1 MAISKKQIADLQ
13 IAANVARGL
22 ALDAVTVAQ
31 SGHLG
36 LPLGCAEIGA
46 ALFGH
51 LLQLN
56 PDQPRWI
63 NRDRFVLSAGHGTM
77 FLYAWLHL
85 SGFAVD
91 ELSRFRTQ
99 DSNLPG
105 HPEFGITPGVE
116 CTTGPLGQG
125 VANAVGFAISEK
137 MLHGRIN
144 NIQKILDYRIVCLCG
159 DGCLQEGISHE
170 ACSLAGHLRL
180 DNLIL
185 IYDSNDTTIDAP
197 LKKTQSEDVRQR
209 FEAYGFF
216 VQTVDGHSI
225 IQIIEAYERAKIAN
239 RPSLIIA
246 KTIIGY
252 GISEI
257 EGTNRAH
264 GEIGIKFAAEAKK
277 KLGLPEQQFFVSEKV
292 KILFE
297 SRYQR
302 WSREYNRWKCRFDTW
317 KIENEDLYALFFGN
331 RGMEFISENIFGDD
345 VKAVSTRE
353 AGGKILN
360 ALAEKNPKMVTGSAD
375 LFHSNKNYLRDKG
388 DFSRN
393 DYGGRNISF
402 GVREHAMGAILNGMA
417 YDGIFQPSGAT
428 FLAFSDY
435 LRPAIRVAAMA
446 KLPVVYIFT
455 HDSIAVGPDGPTHQ
469 PVEILAALR
478 SIPNLDVIR
487 PADAGECESAY
498 EAAFSRK
505 NGPTALILSRQ
516 DLPPLM
522 EIADRKKGTLRGAY
536 IAREETKKLQLIV
549 LATGSELSLTLEAA
563 QDFSPFVRVVSMPSM
578 EIFKRQGDGYGEEIL
593 PLSCPLRL
601 AVEAGVA
608 MPWYPFVGSTGHVIS
623 VDDFGFSAPGKQ
635 VQEYF
640 GLTVEFVREKIRSLL
655 PDKNS
660 AEYIGIFE
668 ICPEGSAL
676 WPPRKESVTP

>member
-1 MAISKKQIADLQ
+1 MAMAVFQKWETNLQ
-13 IAANVARGL
+13 AAANIARGL
-22 ALDAVTVAQ
+22 ALDAVAMAK

-63 NRDRFVLSAGHGTM
+63 NRDRFVLSSGHGTM
-77 FLYAWLHL
+77 FLYAWLYL
-85 SGFAVD
+85 SGFATD

-99 DSNLPG
+99 GSNLPG
-105 HPEFGITPGVE
+105 HPEFGVTPGVE

-125 VANAVGFAISEK
+125 ITNAIGFAISEK
-137 MLHGRIN
+137 MLQVRMK
-144 NIQKILDYRIVCLCG
+144 NIQKILNYRIVCLCG

-170 ACSLAGHLRL
+170 ACSFAGHLKL

-185 IYDSNDTTIDAP
+185 IYDSNGITIDAP
-197 LKKTQSEDVRQR
+197 LEKTQSEDVRQR

-225 IQIIEAYERAKIAN
+225 SQIVEAYGKAKIAD

-252 GISEI
+252 GIPRI

-264 GEIGIKFAAEAKK
+264 GEAGIKFVTEAKK
-277 KLGLPEQQFFVSEKV
+277 NLGLPEQPFFVSEAV
-292 KILFE
+292 KTLFK
-297 SRYQR
+297 SRQQQWRRDY
-302 WSREYNRWKCRFDTW
+302 SHWKSQFDTW
-317 KIENEDLYALFFGN
+317 RKENEDQYSLFFEN
-331 RGMEFISENIFGDD
+331 QENENEFEFKDIFDENAKVISM
-345 VKAVSTRE
+345 RE

-360 ALAEKNPKMVTGSAD
+360 ALAEKNPRIVTGSAD
-375 LFHSNKNYLRDKG
+375 LFGSNRNYLLNKG
-388 DFSRN
+388 DFSCET
-393 DYGGRNISF
+393 YGGRNISF
-402 GVREHAMGAILNGMA
+402 GIREHAMGAILNGMA

-455 HDSIAVGPDGPTHQ
+455 HDSIAVGQDGPTHQ

-487 PADAGECESAY
+487 PADIGECEGAY
-498 EAAFSRK
+498 RAAFSRK
-505 NGPTALILSRQ
+505 DGPTALILSRQ
-516 DLPPLM
+516 NLPILK
-522 EIADRKKGTLRGAY
+522 EVLDQKNGTLRGAY
-536 IAREETKKLQLIV
+536 IAREETKNLQLIL
-549 LATGSELSLTLEAA
+549 LATGSELSLVLEAA
-563 QDFSPFVRVVSMPSM
+563 QDFSAFVRVVSMPSM
-578 EIFKRQGDGYGEEIL
+578 EIFKRQGGEYEEKIL
-593 PLSCPLRL
+593 PKSCQLRL
-601 AVEAGVA
+601 AVEAGIA
-608 MPWYPFVGSTGHVIS
+608 MPWYQFVGPKGHIIA
-623 VDDFGFSAPGKQ
+623 VDDFGFSAPGEQ

-640 GLTVEFVREKIRSLL
+640 GFTVKHVREKIRSLL
-655 PDKNS
+655 L
-660 AEYIGIFE
+660 I
-668 ICPEGSAL
+668 
-676 WPPRKESVTP
+676 

>member
-1 MAISKKQIADLQ
+1 MAVLRRKRANLQVAAD
-13 IAANVARGL
+13 IVRGL
-22 ALDAVTVAQ
+22 ALDAVAMAG

-56 PDQPRWI
+56 PEQPRWI

-77 FLYAWLHL
+77 FLYAWLYL

-91 ELSRFRTQ
+91 ELSQFRIRG
-99 DSNLPG
+99 SNLPG
-105 HPEFGITPGVE
+105 HPEFGVTPGVE

-125 VANAVGFAISEK
+125 IANAVGFAISGK
-137 MLHGRIN
+137 MLQKRVN
-144 NIQKILDYRIVCLCG
+144 NIREIFNYHVVCLCG

-185 IYDSNDTTIDAP
+185 IYDSNGITIDAP
-197 LKKTQSEDVRQR
+197 LEKTQSEDVCRR

-225 IQIIEAYERAKIAN
+225 AQIIEAYEKAKVAD
-239 RPSLIIA
+239 RPSMIIA

-252 GISEI
+252 GIPGI

-264 GEIGIKFAAEAKK
+264 GEAGIKFIAEAKK
-277 KLGLPEQQFFVSEKV
+277 KLGLPERQFFISKPV
-292 KILFE
+292 KTLFE
-297 SRYQR
+297 YRRQQWRKDYDH
-302 WSREYNRWKCRFDTW
+302 WKNRFDAW
-317 KIENEDLYALFFGN
+317 KEKNEDQYSLFFGN
-331 RGMEFISENIFGDD
+331 RKMEFLSENIFDGDI
-345 VKAVSTRE
+345 KAISTRE

-360 ALAEKNPKMVTGSAD
+360 ALAEKNPKIITGSAD
-375 LFHSNKNYLRDKG
+375 LFHSNKNYLFGKD
-388 DFSRN
+388 DFSREN
-393 DYGGRNISF
+393 YGGRNMSF
-402 GVREHAMGAILNGMA
+402 GIREHAMGAILNGMA
-417 YDGIFQPSGAT
+417 YDGIFQSSGAT

-446 KLPVVYIFT
+446 KLPTVYIFT
-455 HDSIAVGPDGPTHQ
+455 HDSIAVGQDGPTHQ
-469 PVEILAALR
+469 PVEILTALR
-478 SIPNLDVIR
+478 SIPHLDVFR
-487 PADAGECESAY
+487 PADAGECEGAY

-516 DLPPLM
+516 DLPLLTTIPG
-522 EIADRKKGTLRGAY
+522 RKNGTLQGAY
-536 IAREETKKLQLIV
+536 IARKEAENLRLIL
-549 LATGSELSLTLEAA
+549 LATGSELSLALEAS
-563 QDFSPFVRVVSMPSM
+563 QDFLQSVRVVSMPSM
-578 EIFKRQGDGYGEEIL
+578 EIFRRQSDAYRGKIL
-593 PLSCPLRL
+593 PKSCKLRL
-601 AVEAGVA
+601 AIEAGIA
-608 MPWYPFVGSTGHVIS
+608 MPWYLFVGPEGSVIS

-640 GLTVEFVREKIRSLL
+640 GFAVEPIREKIQSLL
-655 PDKNS
+655 S
-660 AEYIGIFE
+660 F
-668 ICPEGSAL
+668 
-676 WPPRKESVTP
+676 